1 MWAYGWS
8 SKHHRG
14 LRVWVLH
21 LLERGPL
28 NGAELMEQ
36 MDRMTMGWWRPSPG
50 SIYPL
55 LEQLEK
61 EKLIAKGPDGRYGLT
76 EAARGGPDW
85 MRGFGFPGTS
95 GPRNPEDALR
105 EVESYAR
112 YLEDLSEADRAQIPG
127 LGERL
132 QSVGARLIALGKGGR
147 PLPS

>member
-1 MWAYGWS
+1 
-8 SKHHRG
+8 
-14 LRVWVLH
+14 VLH
-21 LLERGPL
+21 LLERGPM

-61 EKLIAKGPDGRYGLT
+61 EKVIVKGADGRYGLT

-85 MRGFGFPGTS
+85 MRGFGFPGAS

-105 EVESYAR
+105 EVEAYAR
-112 YLEDLSEADRAQIPG
+112 YLEDLPPTERDRVAG
-127 LGERL
+127 FAERL
-132 QSVGARLIALGKGGR
+132 RAVAQRLDSLATPGAPQRH
-147 PLPS
+147 